1 MGMIKW
7 IVILVVVLLI
17 LGLYY
22 YTDQTKEFMRIAGKT
37 TMEIKD
43 KLVDSTKGFVEEG
56 GLENVEDKIKEASGS

>member
-1 MGMIKW
+1 MIKW

-37 TMEIKD
+37 TMEVKD
-43 KLVDSTKGFVEEG
+43 KLVDSGKEFVEEG

>member
-1 MGMIKW
+1 MIKW
-7 IVILVVVLLI
+7 IVILAVILLI

-43 KLVDSTKGFVEEG
+43 KLVDTSKGFVEEG
-56 GLENVEDKIKEASGS
+56 GLEKVEDKIKEAGGS

>member
-1 MGMIKW
+1 MIKW